1 MNKGEGQRDT
11 QCVRNTYVPARIS
24 YTAASRSIRRNS
36 NSGQMRSRP
45 ARFGYRLGCFG
56 RNINGCAGVGGNDGA
71 KRGLAVR
78 IRPLTLDRAVDRLI
92 AAPRPRQPSR
102 RIRLRRQN
110 ELPKTVTSAGP
121 PAELPPSQPPAA
133 AGLFTP
139 RKTRAPLSPRIS
151 PSGLLGESYTLG
163 GSRLT
168 RCSTIR

>member
-1 MNKGEGQRDT
+1 MIAGVLLPLRLKLIRAGTHFVNG
-11 QCVRNTYVPARIS
+11 RIAFHS
-24 YTAASRSIRRNS
+24 QKS
-36 NSGQMRSRP
+36 NSLRLCGRL
-45 ARFGYRLGCFG
+45 AGFGYRLGSFG
-56 RNINGCAGVGGNDGA
+56 GNINGCTGVSGNDGP
-71 KRGLAVR
+71 KRKLAVR

-151 PSGLLGESYTLG
+151 PSGLLGESNTLG